1 MKEQHTINQITQE
14 FSVFLDESNDYLKTI
29 NNLENL
35 NLSKEHLA
43 QYISFM
49 QTAPVSIVFIDDTSR
64 VLFTNKNF
72 EQRMRKRQPE
82 LIGQSLKVIF
92 PTNFH
97 STDREEIW
105 NHVLTHNQ
113 WNGSLTYLDKDS
125 QIKKI
130 WLKIK
135 QFKNSNGSATFGI
148 QFFDSGT
155 LNFRSFSEN
164 TYSYF
169 DIQTKLPNF
178 NQFSYDINQSIR
190 KKDTEFAG
198 LALIRCQNLSE
209 ISMHHSRPTHKLVT
223 NEMVK
228 RIRNVLPRYF
238 YLYRL
243 SREIF
248 ALYSSDYNN
257 EDDFKVVVQKIREA
271 LLVPL
276 VLCEQPIFL
285 NVEIGV
291 AFYPN
296 KMDHLASLLSSAEI
310 CLNQRDTS
318 QIVYFSNQMI
328 EKHVSNIQIIE
339 RLQNALDHKLLH
351 LKYQPI
357 FDQKGQVKAAEALIY
372 WEDENIGIISTKQLL
387 EAVIEYGHTYKL
399 NRWMLNQLAQDQL
412 CQRFKVIIHLEP
424 SQLME
429 ESFFTE
435 ITSHVKNK
443 TLTPNQVYFEI
454 TELQSIQKVDLVI
467 QRLKELKAMG
477 FGLAINDLGIGFSN
491 FNLLTNLTVDVLKID
506 ASFMAGLEKNSRK
519 EIVLQH
525 IIHLA
530 QELGLMTCCEGI
542 ETIEELN
549 LAIGLGADC
558 LQGFYFSKALTIND
572 FFNQYR

>member
-1 MKEQHTINQITQE
+1 MNQITQE
-14 FSVFLDESNDYLKTI
+14 FSMFLDESNDYLKTI
-29 NNLENL
+29 NNLEKL

-49 QTAPVSIVFIDDTSR
+49 QTAPISIVFVDDAYR

-72 EQRMRKRQPE
+72 EQRMRKRQTE

-97 STDREEIW
+97 STDQEEIW

-113 WNGSLTYLDKDS
+113 WNGSLTYLDKDG

-135 QFKNSNGSATFGI
+135 QFKNKNDHATFGI

-155 LNFRSFSEN
+155 LNFRAFSEN
-164 TYSYF
+164 TRSYF
-169 DIQTKLPNF
+169 DVQTKLPNF

-190 KKDTEFAG
+190 KRDTKLAG

-209 ISMHHSRPTHKLVT
+209 ISMHHSRSTHKLVT

-228 RIRNVLPRYF
+228 RILNVLPRYF

-257 EDDFKVVVQKIREA
+257 EDDFKSVVQKIREV

-276 VLCEQPIFL
+276 VLGEQTIFL

-328 EKHVSNIQIIE
+328 EKHVGNIQIIE
-339 RLQNALDHKLLH
+339 KLQNALDHKLLQ

-357 FDQKGQVKAAEALIY
+357 FDQKGQIKAAEAMIY
-372 WEDENIGIISTKQLL
+372 WEDENIGIISPKQLL
-387 EAVIEYGHTYKL
+387 EATIEYGHTHKL
-399 NRWMLNQLAQDQL
+399 NRWLLNQLAEDQL
-412 CQRFKVIIHLEP
+412 FNRFEVIIHLEP

-429 ESFFTE
+429 KSFLTE
-435 ITSHVKNK
+435 IASHVKNK
-443 TLTPNQVYFEI
+443 TFMPKQIYFEI
-454 TELQSIQKVDLVI
+454 TELQSIQKVNQAI
-467 QRLKELKAMG
+467 QRLKELKTMG
-477 FGLAINDLGIGFSN
+477 FGLAINDLGIGYSN
-491 FNLLTNLTVDVLKID
+491 FNLLTNLTVDILKID

-525 IIHLA
+525 IIQLA
-530 QELGLMTCCEGI
+530 KALGLMTCCEGI

-549 LAIGLGADC
+549 LATGLGADC
-558 LQGFYFSKALTIND
+558 LQGFYFSEALSIND
-572 FFNQYR
+572 FINQYR

>member
-318 QIVYFSNQMI
+318 KIVYFSNQMI

-339 RLQNALDHKLLH
+339 KLQNALDHKLLH

-372 WEDENIGIISTKQLL
+372 WEDENIGVISTKQLL